1 METSVSKSK
10 VILTI
15 TIFTLILLSGAFLIK
30 NISLN
35 MQLGKERINSEKLL
49 SEKLKLDKSIEKFRN
64 DLAAL
69 MGQNVRLDKLV
80 TKTNKKLQNKEAE
93 IKRLM
98 AENATVGELRAKIS
112 ELEILREKLMNDI
125 SDLNLSMTQLK
136 TENSQ
141 LNDLLTSLRSEN
153 EILIVDNTILKA
165 MVADNYRAE
174 ALKGKNDKLT
184 INARKT
190 DKLMVSFDLPSDV
203 GDNLYFKVMTPK
215 GDEFSSKTDLSA
227 RIFVVEN
234 NERLLASASDNV
246 VGSIGAK
253 RVEMIYTPN
262 IKLTKGVYKFNLYND
277 KNYIGSTQ
285 LRLK

>member
-1 METSVSKSK
+1 M
-10 VILTI
+10 
-15 TIFTLILLSGAFLIK
+15 TLILLSGAFFIK
-30 NISLN
+30 NISLHK
-35 MQLGKERINSEKLL
+35 QLGNERIKSEKLL

-80 TKTNKKLQNKEAE
+80 TKANKKLQNKEAE

-98 AENATVGELRAKIS
+98 AENATVDELRAKNS
-112 ELEILREKLMNDI
+112 ELEAMREKLINDI
-125 SDLNLSMTQLK
+125 SDLNLSMNQLK

-141 LNDLLTSLRSEN
+141 LNDLLASIRSEN

-184 INARKT
+184 VNARKT
-190 DKLMVSFDLPSDV
+190 DKLMVSFDLPSDA
-203 GDNLYFKVMTPK
+203 GDNLYFKVITPK

-246 VGSIGAK
+246 VGSIGTK

-262 IKLTKGVYKFNLYND
+262 IRLTKGVYKFNLYND

>member
-1 METSVSKSK
+1 
-10 VILTI
+10 
-15 TIFTLILLSGAFLIK
+15 LILLSGAFLIK

-35 MQLGKERINSEKLL
+35 KQLGNERIKSEKLL
-49 SEKLKLDKSIEKFRN
+49 SERLKLDKSIEKFKN

-69 MGQNVRLDKLV
+69 MGQNVILDKLV
-80 TKTNKKLQNKEAE
+80 AKTSKKLQNKETE

-98 AENATVGELRAKIS
+98 AENATVGELRAKNS
-112 ELEILREKLMNDI
+112 ELEAMREKLINDI

-190 DKLMVSFDLPSDV
+190 DKLMVSFDLPSDA
-203 GDNLYFKVMTPK
+203 GDNLHFKVITPK

-234 NERLLASASDNV
+234 NERLLASASDNII
-246 VGSIGAK
+246 GSIGTK

-262 IKLTKGVYKFNLYND
+262 TRLSKGVYRFNLFND
-277 KNYIGSTQ
+277 NSYLGSTQ